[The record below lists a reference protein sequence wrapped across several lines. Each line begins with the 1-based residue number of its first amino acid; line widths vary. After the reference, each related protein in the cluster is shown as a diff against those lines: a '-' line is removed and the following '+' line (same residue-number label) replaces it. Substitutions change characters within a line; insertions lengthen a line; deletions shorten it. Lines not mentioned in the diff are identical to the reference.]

1 MHPKILWGKLANSV
15 WSQSIKSSSH
25 LATYKLGIE
34 AVAIYFHN
42 KYKSVNITSTRT
54 IKIKNSFRY
63 LQDGRTEQDEN
74 NRSDCNMLSLDGNF

>member
-15 WSQSIKSSSH
+15 RSQSIKSSSH
-25 LATYKLGIE
+25 LATYKLGT
-34 AVAIYFHN
+34 IYFHN

-63 LQDGRTEQDEN
+63 LQDGRTGQDEN